1 MTTRRDRAGAR
12 NPENQKCRSG
22 TNLDSV
28 LPATVG
34 SMGAR
39 RIGRAAGVARAR
51 LTALVVNNAYRCLSE
66 RFSA

>member
-1 MTTRRDRAGAR
+1 MTERRDRAGAR
-12 NPENQKCRSG
+12 NPENQKHRSR

-39 RIGRAAGVARAR
+39 RIGRAVSVARIN
-51 LTALVVNNAYRCLSE
+51 LTALRANDR
-66 RFSA
+66 